1 MIKHVSNA
9 TDVDC
14 IGLDFSLQQM
24 AHLKP
29 GDEVR
34 VEVQRDGTI
43 MISRGG
49 IPNNEQDISELIES
63 TMNAYAATMKRLA

>member
-1 MIKHVSNA
+1 MIKQVSNTTNA
-9 TDVDC
+9 DS
-14 IGLDFSLQQM
+14 IGLDVSLQQL

-43 MISRGG
+43 MISRG
-49 IPNNEQDISELIES
+49 IITNDIQDVSELIES
-63 TMNAYAATMKRLA
+63 TMDAYAATMKRLA